1 MKPIILLLCFSVSTC
16 CFVSCVS
23 CLHQVYINMLLPWFT
38 AVLVMTLYYGISK
51 LIWHSAVGDGLESLE
66 QHTAEASG
74 SNVSYVCP

>member
-1 MKPIILLLCFSVSTC
+1 
-16 CFVSCVS
+16 
-23 CLHQVYINMLLPWFT
+23 MLLPWFT